1 MSDSISQFTQSSVTT
16 PHVPRLSRLRDL
28 LRFMLRRLRE
38 EQVPQVAGS
47 LTFTTV
53 LAVVPVM
60 TIAFAIFTTFPLF
73 NTFRDSLEA
82 YFVQSL
88 MPRGVTNTI
97 LDNLSLFA
105 AKANRL
111 SAVGAVT
118 LVLTAI
124 MMFVIVDRSLNR
136 IWRVKAPRS
145 FTQSLIVY
153 WAIMTLGPL
162 LIGASL
168 SFTTLVSPVAST
180 LAQQLPWLGTISSM
194 FISLMLMTMFFG
206 LLYLIVPNR
215 LVDWRDALI
224 GGLIAAIA
232 FEMTN
237 RGFAYSITKFPS
249 YRVIYGALAAV
260 PIFLVWVYLFW
271 LITLL
276 GAVLAAALP
285 VVKHERWW
293 HKPVP
298 GGEFIDA
305 MSVLQV
311 LIRAHQHQGATN
323 LLYIRSQTRLGF
335 DEAEYLLHRML
346 EAGWVG
352 RVEAERRHAAS
363 WLQFARGEH
372 DRWTLLMNPQ
382 KLFVSDVYRLFAFSD
397 ATHTLGKEIS
407 NMFDHGLRI
416 SLADYFN
423 APEAKLKSMSS
434 T

>member
-1 MSDSISQFTQSSVTT
+1 MNQFNQSSLTNADA
-16 PHVPRLSRLRDL
+16 PRLSRLRDL
-28 LRFMLRRLRE
+28 WRFMQRRLSE

-73 NTFRDSLEA
+73 NTFRDALEA

-124 MMFVIVDRSLNR
+124 MMFAIVDRSLNR
-136 IWRVKAPRS
+136 IWRVKTPRS

-168 SFTTLVSPVAST
+168 SLTTIVSPVAST
-180 LAQQLPWLGTISSM
+180 LAQQLPWMGTVAAISV
-194 FISLMLMTMFFG
+194 SLMLMTMFFG

-224 GGLIAAIA
+224 GGLVAAIA

-237 RGFAYSITKFPS
+237 RGFAFFITKFPS

-276 GAVLAAALP
+276 GAVLAVALP

-311 LIRAHQHQGATN
+311 LVHAHQHQGVIS
-323 LLYIRSQTRLGF
+323 LLSIRSKTRLGF
-335 DEAEYLLHRML
+335 DEAESLLQRLL

-352 RVEAERRHAAS
+352 RVEVVKNKAS
-363 WLQFARGEH
+363 RWLQLARGEH
-372 DRWTLLMNPQ
+372 DHWTLLINPN
-382 KLFVSDVYRLFAFSD
+382 KLAVADVMKLFAFSESSH
-397 ATHTLGKEIS
+397 ALGREI
-407 NMFDHGLRI
+407 NQLLDRGLSL
-416 SLADYFN
+416 SLADFFN
-423 APEAKLKSMSS
+423 TPDAKLNSASR

>member
-1 MSDSISQFTQSSVTT
+1 MSQFNQSSLTSADA
-16 PHVPRLSRLRDL
+16 PRLSRLRDL
-28 LRFMLRRLRE
+28 WRFMQRRLSE

-73 NTFRDSLEA
+73 NTFRDALEA

-124 MMFVIVDRSLNR
+124 MMFAIVDRSLNR
-136 IWRVKAPRS
+136 IWRVKTPRS

-180 LAQQLPWLGTISSM
+180 LAQQLPWLGTVAAI
-194 FISLMLMTMFFG
+194 FISLLLMTMFFG

-224 GGLIAAIA
+224 GGLVAAIA

-237 RGFAYSITKFPS
+237 RGFAFFITKFPS

-276 GAVLAAALP
+276 GAVLAVALP

-305 MSVLQV
+305 ISVLQV
-311 LIRAHQHQGATN
+311 LVHAHQHQGVIS
-323 LLYIRSQTRLGF
+323 LLSIRSKTRLGF
-335 DEAEYLLHRML
+335 DEAESLLQRLL

-352 RVEAERRHAAS
+352 RVEVVKNKAS
-363 WLQFARGEH
+363 RWLQFARGEH
-372 DRWTLLMNPQ
+372 DHWSLLINPNKLAVADVM
-382 KLFVSDVYRLFAFSD
+382 KLFTFSESSH
-397 ATHTLGKEIS
+397 ALGREI
-407 NMFDHGLRI
+407 NQLLDRGLSL

-423 APEAKLKSMSS
+423 TSEAKLNSASR

>member
-1 MSDSISQFTQSSVTT
+1 MNQFNQSSLTSADA
-16 PHVPRLSRLRDL
+16 PRLSRLRDL
-28 LRFMLRRLRE
+28 WRFMQRRLSE

-73 NTFRDSLEA
+73 NTFRDALEA

-124 MMFVIVDRSLNR
+124 MMFAIVDRSLNR
-136 IWRVKAPRS
+136 IWRVKTPRS

-168 SFTTLVSPVAST
+168 SLTTIVSPVAST
-180 LAQQLPWLGTISSM
+180 LAQQLPWMGTVAAISV
-194 FISLMLMTMFFG
+194 SLMLMTMFFG

-224 GGLIAAIA
+224 GGLVAAIA

-237 RGFAYSITKFPS
+237 RGFAFFITKFPS

-276 GAVLAAALP
+276 GAVLAVALP

-311 LIRAHQHQGATN
+311 LVHAHQHQGVIS
-323 LLYIRSQTRLGF
+323 LLSIRSKTRLGF
-335 DEAEYLLHRML
+335 DEAESLLQRLL

-352 RVEAERRHAAS
+352 RVEVVKNKAS
-363 WLQFARGEH
+363 RWLQLARGEH
-372 DRWTLLMNPQ
+372 DHWTLLINPN
-382 KLFVSDVYRLFAFSD
+382 KLAVADVMKLFAFSESSH
-397 ATHTLGKEIS
+397 ALGREI
-407 NMFDHGLRI
+407 NQLLDRGLSL

-423 APEAKLKSMSS
+423 TPNAKLNSESR

>member
-1 MSDSISQFTQSSVTT
+1 MSQFNQSSLTSADA
-16 PHVPRLSRLRDL
+16 PRLSRLRDL
-28 LRFMLRRLRE
+28 WRFMQRRLSE

-73 NTFRDSLEA
+73 NTFRDALEA

-124 MMFVIVDRSLNR
+124 MMFAIVDRSLNR
-136 IWRVKAPRS
+136 IWRVKTPRS

-168 SFTTLVSPVAST
+168 SLTTLVSPVAST
-180 LAQQLPWLGTISSM
+180 LAQQLPWMGAVAAISV
-194 FISLMLMTMFFG
+194 SLMLMTMFFG

-224 GGLIAAIA
+224 GGLVAAIA

-237 RGFAYSITKFPS
+237 RGFAFFITKFPS

-276 GAVLAAALP
+276 GAVLAVALP

-311 LIRAHQHQGATN
+311 LVHAHQHQGVIS
-323 LLYIRSQTRLGF
+323 LLSIRSKTRLGF
-335 DEAEYLLHRML
+335 DEAESLLQRLL

-352 RVEAERRHAAS
+352 RVEVVKNKAS
-363 WLQFARGEH
+363 RWLQLARGEH
-372 DRWTLLMNPQ
+372 DHWTLLINPN
-382 KLFVSDVYRLFAFSD
+382 KLAVADVMKLFAFSESSH
-397 ATHTLGKEIS
+397 ALGREI
-407 NMFDHGLRI
+407 NQLLDRGLSL

-423 APEAKLKSMSS
+423 TPDAKLNSESR

>member
-1 MSDSISQFTQSSVTT
+1 MSQFNQSSLTSADA
-16 PHVPRLSRLRDL
+16 PRLSRLRDL
-28 LRFMLRRLRE
+28 WRFMQRRLSE

-73 NTFRDSLEA
+73 NTFRDALEA

-124 MMFVIVDRSLNR
+124 MMFAIVDRSLNR
-136 IWRVKAPRS
+136 IWRVKTPRS

-180 LAQQLPWLGTISSM
+180 LAQQLPWMGTVAAISV
-194 FISLMLMTMFFG
+194 SLLLMTMFFG

-224 GGLIAAIA
+224 GGLVAAIA

-237 RGFAYSITKFPS
+237 RGFAFFITKFPS

-276 GAVLAAALP
+276 GAVLAVALP

-311 LIRAHQHQGATN
+311 LVHAHQHQGVIS
-323 LLYIRSQTRLGF
+323 LLSIRSKTRLGF
-335 DEAEYLLHRML
+335 DEAESLLQRLL
-346 EAGWVG
+346 EVGWVG
-352 RVEAERRHAAS
+352 RVEVVKNKAS
-363 WLQFARGEH
+363 RWLQLARGEH
-372 DRWTLLMNPQ
+372 DHWTLLINPN
-382 KLFVSDVYRLFAFSD
+382 KLVVADVMKLFAFSESSH
-397 ATHTLGKEIS
+397 ALGREI
-407 NMFDHGLRI
+407 NQLLDRGLSL

-423 APEAKLKSMSS
+423 TPDAKLNSESR

>member
-1 MSDSISQFTQSSVTT
+1 MSQFNQSSLTSADA
-16 PHVPRLSRLRDL
+16 PRLSRLRDL
-28 LRFMLRRLRE
+28 WRFMQRRLSE

-73 NTFRDSLEA
+73 NTFRDALEA
-82 YFVQSL
+82 YFIQSL

-124 MMFVIVDRSLNR
+124 MMFAIVDRSLNR
-136 IWRVKAPRS
+136 IWRVKTPRS

-168 SFTTLVSPVAST
+168 SLTTLVSPVAST
-180 LAQQLPWLGTISSM
+180 LAQQLPWMGTVAAISV
-194 FISLMLMTMFFG
+194 SLLLMTMFFG

-224 GGLIAAIA
+224 GGLVAAIA

-237 RGFAYSITKFPS
+237 RGFAFFITKFPS

-276 GAVLAAALP
+276 GAVLAVALP

-311 LIRAHQHQGATN
+311 LVHAHQHQGVIS
-323 LLYIRSQTRLGF
+323 LLSIRSKTRLGF
-335 DEAEYLLHRML
+335 DEAESLLQRLL

-352 RVEAERRHAAS
+352 RVEVVKNKAS
-363 WLQFARGEH
+363 RWLQLARGEH
-372 DRWTLLMNPQ
+372 DHWTLLINPN
-382 KLFVSDVYRLFAFSD
+382 KLAVADVMKLFAFSESSH
-397 ATHTLGKEIS
+397 ALGREI
-407 NMFDHGLRI
+407 NQLLDRGLSL
-416 SLADYFN
+416 SLADFFN
-423 APEAKLKSMSS
+423 TPDAKLNSESR

>member
-1 MSDSISQFTQSSVTT
+1 MNQFNQSSLTSADA
-16 PHVPRLSRLRDL
+16 PRLSRLRDL
-28 LRFMLRRLRE
+28 WRFMQRRLSE

-73 NTFRDSLEA
+73 NTFRDALEA

-124 MMFVIVDRSLNR
+124 MMFAIVDRSLNR
-136 IWRVKAPRS
+136 IWRVKTPRS

-168 SFTTLVSPVAST
+168 SLTTLVSPVASI
-180 LAQQLPWLGTISSM
+180 LAQQLPWMGTVAAISV
-194 FISLMLMTMFFG
+194 SLMLMTMFFS

-224 GGLIAAIA
+224 GGLVAAIA

-237 RGFAYSITKFPS
+237 RGFAFFITKFPS

-276 GAVLAAALP
+276 GAVLAVALP

-311 LIRAHQHQGATN
+311 LVHAHQHQGVIS
-323 LLYIRSQTRLGF
+323 LLSIRSKTRLGF
-335 DEAEYLLHRML
+335 DEAESLLQRLL

-352 RVEAERRHAAS
+352 RVEVVKNKAS
-363 WLQFARGEH
+363 RWLQLARGEH
-372 DRWTLLMNPQ
+372 DHWTLLINPN
-382 KLFVSDVYRLFAFSD
+382 KLAVADVMKLFAFSESSH
-397 ATHTLGKEIS
+397 ALGREI
-407 NMFDHGLRI
+407 NQLLDRGLSL

-423 APEAKLKSMSS
+423 TPNAKLNSESR

>member
-1 MSDSISQFTQSSVTT
+1 MSQFNQSSLTSADA
-16 PHVPRLSRLRDL
+16 PRLSRLRDL
-28 LRFMLRRLRE
+28 WRFMQRRLSE

-73 NTFRDSLEA
+73 NTFRDALEA

-124 MMFVIVDRSLNR
+124 MMFAIVDRSLNR
-136 IWRVKAPRS
+136 IWRVKTPRS

-168 SFTTLVSPVAST
+168 SLTTLVSPVAST
-180 LAQQLPWLGTISSM
+180 LAQQLPWMGTVAAISV
-194 FISLMLMTMFFG
+194 SLMLMTMFFG

-224 GGLIAAIA
+224 GGLVAAIA

-237 RGFAYSITKFPS
+237 RGFAFFITKFPS

-276 GAVLAAALP
+276 GAVLAVALP

-311 LIRAHQHQGATN
+311 LVHAHQHQGVIS
-323 LLYIRSQTRLGF
+323 LLSIRSKTRLGF
-335 DEAEYLLHRML
+335 DEAESLLQRLL

-352 RVEAERRHAAS
+352 RVEVVKNKAS
-363 WLQFARGEH
+363 RWLQLARGEH
-372 DRWTLLMNPQ
+372 DHWTLLINPN
-382 KLFVSDVYRLFAFSD
+382 KLAVADVMKLFAFSESSH
-397 ATHTLGKEIS
+397 ALGREI
-407 NMFDHGLRI
+407 NQLLDRGLSL

-423 APEAKLKSMSS
+423 TPDAKLNSESR

>member
-1 MSDSISQFTQSSVTT
+1 MNQFNQSSLTSADA
-16 PHVPRLSRLRDL
+16 PRLSRLRDL
-28 LRFMLRRLRE
+28 WRFMQRRLSE

-73 NTFRDSLEA
+73 NTFRDALEA

-124 MMFVIVDRSLNR
+124 MMFAIVDRSLNR
-136 IWRVKAPRS
+136 IWRVKTPRS

-168 SFTTLVSPVAST
+168 SLTTLVSPVAST
-180 LAQQLPWLGTISSM
+180 LAQQLPWMGTVAAISV
-194 FISLMLMTMFFG
+194 SLMLMTMFFG

-224 GGLIAAIA
+224 GGLVAAIA

-237 RGFAYSITKFPS
+237 RGFAFFITKFPS

-276 GAVLAAALP
+276 GAVLAVALP

-311 LIRAHQHQGATN
+311 LVHAHQHQGVIS
-323 LLYIRSQTRLGF
+323 LLSIRSKTRLGF
-335 DEAEYLLHRML
+335 DEAESLLQRLL

-352 RVEAERRHAAS
+352 RVEVVKNKAS
-363 WLQFARGEH
+363 RWLQLARGEH
-372 DRWTLLMNPQ
+372 DHWTLLINPN
-382 KLFVSDVYRLFAFSD
+382 KLAVADVMKLFAFSESSH
-397 ATHTLGKEIS
+397 ALGREI
-407 NMFDHGLRI
+407 NQLLDRGLSL

-423 APEAKLKSMSS
+423 TPDAKLNSESR

>member
-1 MSDSISQFTQSSVTT
+1 MNQFNQSSPTSADA
-16 PHVPRLSRLRDL
+16 PRLSRLRDL
-28 LRFMLRRLRE
+28 WRFMQRRLSE

-73 NTFRDSLEA
+73 NTFRDALEA

-124 MMFVIVDRSLNR
+124 MMFAIVDRSLNR
-136 IWRVKAPRS
+136 IWRVKTPRS

-180 LAQQLPWLGTISSM
+180 LAQQLPWMGTVAAISV
-194 FISLMLMTMFFG
+194 SLMLMTMFFG

-224 GGLIAAIA
+224 GGLVAAIA

-237 RGFAYSITKFPS
+237 RGFAFFITKFPS

-276 GAVLAAALP
+276 GAVLAVALP

-311 LIRAHQHQGATN
+311 LVHAHQHQGVIS
-323 LLYIRSQTRLGF
+323 LLSIRSKTRLGF
-335 DEAEYLLHRML
+335 DEAESLLQRLL

-352 RVEAERRHAAS
+352 RVEVVKNKAS
-363 WLQFARGEH
+363 RWLQFARGEH
-372 DRWTLLMNPQ
+372 DHWTLLINPN
-382 KLFVSDVYRLFAFSD
+382 KLAVADVMKLFAFSESSH
-397 ATHTLGKEIS
+397 ALGREI
-407 NMFDHGLRI
+407 NQLLDRGLSL

-423 APEAKLKSMSS
+423 TPDAKLNSESR

>member
-1 MSDSISQFTQSSVTT
+1 MSGSMNQFNQSSLTSADA
-16 PHVPRLSRLRDL
+16 PRVSQLRDL
-28 LRFMLRRLRE
+28 WRFMQRRLSE

-73 NTFRDSLEA
+73 NTFRDALEA
-82 YFVQSL
+82 YFEQSL

-124 MMFVIVDRSLNR
+124 MMFAIVDRSLNR
-136 IWRVKAPRS
+136 IWRVKTPRS

-180 LAQQLPWLGTISSM
+180 LAQQLPWMGTVAAISV
-194 FISLMLMTMFFG
+194 SLMLMTMFFG

-224 GGLIAAIA
+224 GGLVAAIA

-237 RGFAYSITKFPS
+237 RGFAFFIIKFPS

-276 GAVLAAALP
+276 GAVLAVALP

-311 LIRAHQHQGATN
+311 LVHAHQHQGVIS
-323 LLYIRSQTRLGF
+323 LLSIRSKTRLGF
-335 DEAEYLLHRML
+335 DEAESLLQRLL

-352 RVEAERRHAAS
+352 RVEVVKNKAS
-363 WLQFARGEH
+363 RWLQFARGEH
-372 DRWTLLMNPQ
+372 DHWTLLINPN
-382 KLFVSDVYRLFAFSD
+382 KLAVADVMKLFAFSESSH
-397 ATHTLGKEIS
+397 ALGREI
-407 NMFDHGLRI
+407 NQLLDRGLSL

-423 APEAKLKSMSS
+423 TPDAKLNSASR

>member
-1 MSDSISQFTQSSVTT
+1 MNHFNQSSLTSADA
-16 PHVPRLSRLRDL
+16 PRLSRLRDL
-28 LRFMLRRLRE
+28 WRFMQRRLSE

-73 NTFRDSLEA
+73 NTFRDALEA

-124 MMFVIVDRSLNR
+124 MMFAIVDRSLNR
-136 IWRVKAPRS
+136 IWRVKTPRS

-180 LAQQLPWLGTISSM
+180 LAQQLPWLGTVAAIS
-194 FISLMLMTMFFG
+194 ISLLLMTMFFG

-224 GGLIAAIA
+224 GGLVAAIA

-237 RGFAYSITKFPS
+237 RGFAFFITKFPS

-276 GAVLAAALP
+276 GAVLAVALP

-311 LIRAHQHQGATN
+311 LVHAHQHQGVIS
-323 LLYIRSQTRLGF
+323 LLSIRSKTRLGF
-335 DEAEYLLHRML
+335 DEAESLLQRLL

-352 RVEAERRHAAS
+352 RVEVVKNKAS
-363 WLQFARGEH
+363 RWLQFARGEH
-372 DRWTLLMNPQ
+372 DHWSLLINPNKLTVADVM
-382 KLFVSDVYRLFAFSD
+382 KLFTFSESSH
-397 ATHTLGKEIS
+397 ALGREI
-407 NMFDHGLRI
+407 NQLLDRGLSL

-423 APEAKLKSMSS
+423 TSEAKLNSESR

>member
-1 MSDSISQFTQSSVTT
+1 MLGSMNQFNQSSLTSADA
-16 PHVPRLSRLRDL
+16 PRLSRLRDL
-28 LRFMLRRLRE
+28 WRFMQRRLSE

-73 NTFRDSLEA
+73 NTFRDALEA

-124 MMFVIVDRSLNR
+124 MMFAIVDRSLNR
-136 IWRVKAPRS
+136 IWRVKTPRS

-180 LAQQLPWLGTISSM
+180 LAQQLPWLGTVAALS
-194 FISLMLMTMFFG
+194 ISLLLMTMFFG

-224 GGLIAAIA
+224 GGLVAAIA

-237 RGFAYSITKFPS
+237 RGFAFFITKFPS

-276 GAVLAAALP
+276 GAVLAVALP

-311 LIRAHQHQGATN
+311 LVHAHQYQGVIS
-323 LLYIRSQTRLGF
+323 LLSIRSKTRLGF
-335 DEAEYLLHRML
+335 DEAESLLQRLL

-352 RVEAERRHAAS
+352 RVEVVKNKAS
-363 WLQFARGEH
+363 RWLQFARGEH
-372 DRWTLLMNPQ
+372 DHWSLLINPNKLAVADVM
-382 KLFVSDVYRLFAFSD
+382 KLFTFSESSH
-397 ATHTLGKEIS
+397 ALGREI
-407 NMFDHGLRI
+407 NQLLDRGLSL

-423 APEAKLKSMSS
+423 TSEAKLNSESR

>member
-1 MSDSISQFTQSSVTT
+1 MNHFNQSSLTSADA
-16 PHVPRLSRLRDL
+16 PRLSRLRDL
-28 LRFMLRRLRE
+28 WRFMQRRLSE

-73 NTFRDSLEA
+73 NTFRDALEA

-124 MMFVIVDRSLNR
+124 MMFAIVDRSLNR
-136 IWRVKAPRS
+136 IWRVKTPRS

-180 LAQQLPWLGTISSM
+180 LAQQLPWLGTVAAIS
-194 FISLMLMTMFFG
+194 ISLLLMTMFFG

-224 GGLIAAIA
+224 GGLVAAIA

-237 RGFAYSITKFPS
+237 RGFAFFITKFPS

-276 GAVLAAALP
+276 GAVLAVALP

-311 LIRAHQHQGATN
+311 LVHAHQHQGVIS
-323 LLYIRSQTRLGF
+323 LLSIRSKTRLGF
-335 DEAEYLLHRML
+335 DEAESLLQRLL

-352 RVEAERRHAAS
+352 RVEVVKNKAS
-363 WLQFARGEH
+363 RWLQFARGEH
-372 DRWTLLMNPQ
+372 DHWSLLINPNKLAVADVM
-382 KLFVSDVYRLFAFSD
+382 KLFTFSESSH
-397 ATHTLGKEIS
+397 ALGREI
-407 NMFDHGLRI
+407 NQLLDRGLSL

-423 APEAKLKSMSS
+423 TSEAKLNSASR

>member
-1 MSDSISQFTQSSVTT
+1 MNQFNQSSLTSADA
-16 PHVPRLSRLRDL
+16 PRLSRLRDL
-28 LRFMLRRLRE
+28 WRFMQRRLSE

-73 NTFRDSLEA
+73 NTFRDALEA

-124 MMFVIVDRSLNR
+124 MMFAIVDRSLNR
-136 IWRVKAPRS
+136 IWRVKTPRS

-180 LAQQLPWLGTISSM
+180 LAQQLPWLGTVAAIS
-194 FISLMLMTMFFG
+194 ISLLLMTMFFG

-224 GGLIAAIA
+224 GGLVAAIA

-237 RGFAYSITKFPS
+237 RGFAFFITKFPS

-276 GAVLAAALP
+276 GAVLAVALP

-311 LIRAHQHQGATN
+311 LVHAHQHQGVIS
-323 LLYIRSQTRLGF
+323 LLSIRSKTRLGF
-335 DEAEYLLHRML
+335 DEAESLLQRLL

-352 RVEAERRHAAS
+352 RVEVVKNKAS
-363 WLQFARGEH
+363 RWLQFARGEH
-372 DRWTLLMNPQ
+372 DHWSLLINPNKLAVADVM
-382 KLFVSDVYRLFAFSD
+382 KLFTFSESSH
-397 ATHTLGKEIS
+397 ALGREI
-407 NMFDHGLRI
+407 NQLLDRGLSL

-423 APEAKLKSMSS
+423 TSEVKLNSASR

>member
-1 MSDSISQFTQSSVTT
+1 MLGSMNQFNQSSLTSADA
-16 PHVPRLSRLRDL
+16 PRLSRLRDL
-28 LRFMLRRLRE
+28 WRFMQRRLSE

-73 NTFRDSLEA
+73 NTFRDALEA

-124 MMFVIVDRSLNR
+124 MMFAIVDRSLNR
-136 IWRVKAPRS
+136 IWRVKTPRS

-180 LAQQLPWLGTISSM
+180 LAQQLPWLGTVAAI
-194 FISLMLMTMFFG
+194 FISLLLMTMFFG

-224 GGLIAAIA
+224 GGLVAAIA

-237 RGFAYSITKFPS
+237 RGFAFFITKFPS

-276 GAVLAAALP
+276 GAVLAVALP

-311 LIRAHQHQGATN
+311 LVHAHQHQGVIS
-323 LLYIRSQTRLGF
+323 LLSIRSKTRLGF
-335 DEAEYLLHRML
+335 DEAESLLQRLL

-352 RVEAERRHAAS
+352 RVEVVKNKAS
-363 WLQFARGEH
+363 RWLQFARGEH
-372 DRWTLLMNPQ
+372 DHWSLLINPNKLTVADVM
-382 KLFVSDVYRLFAFSD
+382 KLFTFSESSH
-397 ATHTLGKEIS
+397 ALGREI
-407 NMFDHGLRI
+407 NQLLDRGLSL

-423 APEAKLKSMSS
+423 TSEAKLNSASR

>member
-1 MSDSISQFTQSSVTT
+1 MSQFNQSSITSADT
-16 PHVPRLSRLRDL
+16 PRLSRLRDL
-28 LRFMLRRLRE
+28 LRFMQRRLSE

-73 NTFRDSLEA
+73 NTFRDALEA

-124 MMFVIVDRSLNR
+124 MMFAIVDRSLNR
-136 IWRVKAPRS
+136 IWRVKTPRS

-180 LAQQLPWLGTISSM
+180 LAQQLPWMGSIVTIS
-194 FISLMLMTMFFG
+194 ISLLLMTMFFG

-215 LVDWRDALI
+215 IVDWRDALI
-224 GGLIAAIA
+224 GGLVAAIA

-237 RGFAYSITKFPS
+237 RGFAFFITKFPS

-276 GAVLAAALP
+276 GAVLAVALP

-293 HKPVP
+293 HKPAP

-311 LIRAHQHQGATN
+311 LVHAHQHQGVIS
-323 LLYIRSQTRLGF
+323 LLSIRSKTRLGF
-335 DEAEYLLHRML
+335 DEAESLLQRLL

-352 RVEAERRHAAS
+352 RVEVVKNKAS
-363 WLQFARGEH
+363 RWLQFARGEH
-372 DRWTLLMNPQ
+372 DHWTLLINPNKLAVADVI
-382 KLFVSDVYRLFAFSD
+382 KLFTFSESSH
-397 ATHTLGKEIS
+397 ALGREI
-407 NMFDHGLRI
+407 NQLLDRGLSL

-423 APEAKLKSMSS
+423 TPEAKLNSASR

>member
-1 MSDSISQFTQSSVTT
+1 
-16 PHVPRLSRLRDL
+16 
-28 LRFMLRRLRE
+28 
-38 EQVPQVAGS
+38 
-47 LTFTTV
+47 
-53 LAVVPVM
+53 M

-73 NTFRDSLEA
+73 NTFRDALEA

-124 MMFVIVDRSLNR
+124 MMFAIVDRSLNR
-136 IWRVKAPRS
+136 IWRVKTPRS

-180 LAQQLPWLGTISSM
+180 LAQQLPWLGTVAAIS
-194 FISLMLMTMFFG
+194 ISLLLMTMFFG

-224 GGLIAAIA
+224 GGLVAAIA

-237 RGFAYSITKFPS
+237 RGFAFFITKFPS

-276 GAVLAAALP
+276 GAVLAVALP

-311 LIRAHQHQGATN
+311 LVYAHQHQGVIS
-323 LLYIRSQTRLGF
+323 LLSIRSKTRLGF
-335 DEAEYLLHRML
+335 DEAESLLQRLL

-352 RVEAERRHAAS
+352 RVEVVKNKAS
-363 WLQFARGEH
+363 RWLQFARGEH
-372 DRWTLLMNPQ
+372 DHWSLLINPNKLAVADVM
-382 KLFVSDVYRLFAFSD
+382 KLFTFSESSH
-397 ATHTLGKEIS
+397 ALGREI
-407 NMFDHGLRI
+407 NQLLDRGLSL

-423 APEAKLKSMSS
+423 TSEAKLNSASR

>member
-1 MSDSISQFTQSSVTT
+1 MNQFNQSSLTSADA
-16 PHVPRLSRLRDL
+16 PRLSRLRDL
-28 LRFMLRRLRE
+28 WRFMQRRLSE

-73 NTFRDSLEA
+73 NTFRDALEA

-124 MMFVIVDRSLNR
+124 MMFAIVDRSLNR
-136 IWRVKAPRS
+136 IWRVKTPRS

-168 SFTTLVSPVAST
+168 SLTTIVSPVAST
-180 LAQQLPWLGTISSM
+180 LAQQLPWMGTVAAISV
-194 FISLMLMTMFFG
+194 SLMLMTMFFG

-224 GGLIAAIA
+224 GGLVAAIA

-237 RGFAYSITKFPS
+237 RGFAFFITKFPS

-276 GAVLAAALP
+276 GAVLAVALP

-311 LIRAHQHQGATN
+311 LVHAHQHQGVIS
-323 LLYIRSQTRLGF
+323 LLSIRSKTRLGF
-335 DEAEYLLHRML
+335 DEAESLLQRLL

-352 RVEAERRHAAS
+352 RVEVVKNKAS
-363 WLQFARGEH
+363 RWLQLARGEH
-372 DRWTLLMNPQ
+372 DHWTLLINPN
-382 KLFVSDVYRLFAFSD
+382 KLAVADVMKLFAFSESSH
-397 ATHTLGKEIS
+397 ALGREI
-407 NMFDHGLRI
+407 NQLLDRGLSL
-416 SLADYFN
+416 SLADFFN
-423 APEAKLKSMSS
+423 TPDAKLNSESR

>member
-1 MSDSISQFTQSSVTT
+1 MNQFNQSSLTSADA
-16 PHVPRLSRLRDL
+16 PRLSRLRDL
-28 LRFMLRRLRE
+28 WRFMQRRLSE

-73 NTFRDSLEA
+73 NTFRDALEA

-124 MMFVIVDRSLNR
+124 MMFAIVDRSLNR
-136 IWRVKAPRS
+136 IWRVKTPRS

-180 LAQQLPWLGTISSM
+180 LAQQLPWLGTVAAI
-194 FISLMLMTMFFG
+194 FISLLLMTMFFG

-224 GGLIAAIA
+224 GGLVAAIA

-237 RGFAYSITKFPS
+237 RGFAFFITKFPS

-276 GAVLAAALP
+276 GAVLAVALP

-311 LIRAHQHQGATN
+311 LVHAHQHQGVIS
-323 LLYIRSQTRLGF
+323 LLSIRSKTRLGF
-335 DEAEYLLHRML
+335 DEAESLLQRLL

-352 RVEAERRHAAS
+352 RVEVVKNKAS
-363 WLQFARGEH
+363 RWLQFARGEH
-372 DRWTLLMNPQ
+372 DHWSLLITPNKLAVADVM
-382 KLFVSDVYRLFAFSD
+382 KLFTFSESSH
-397 ATHTLGKEIS
+397 ALGREI
-407 NMFDHGLRI
+407 NQLLDRGLSL

-423 APEAKLKSMSS
+423 TSEAKLNSASR

>member
-1 MSDSISQFTQSSVTT
+1 MSQFNQSSLTSADA
-16 PHVPRLSRLRDL
+16 PRLSRLRDL
-28 LRFMLRRLRE
+28 WRFMQRRLSE

-73 NTFRDSLEA
+73 NTFRDALEA

-124 MMFVIVDRSLNR
+124 MMFAIVDRSLNR
-136 IWRVKAPRS
+136 IWRVKTPRS

-168 SFTTLVSPVAST
+168 SLTTLVSPVASS
-180 LAQQLPWLGTISSM
+180 LAQQLPWMGTVAAISV
-194 FISLMLMTMFFG
+194 SLLLMTMFFG

-224 GGLIAAIA
+224 GGLVAAIA

-237 RGFAYSITKFPS
+237 RGFAFFITKFPS

-276 GAVLAAALP
+276 GAVLAVALP

-311 LIRAHQHQGATN
+311 LVHSHQHQGVIS
-323 LLYIRSQTRLGF
+323 LLSIRSKTRLGF
-335 DEAEYLLHRML
+335 DEAESLLQRLL

-352 RVEAERRHAAS
+352 RVEVVKNKAS
-363 WLQFARGEH
+363 RWLQLARGEH
-372 DRWTLLMNPQ
+372 DHWTLLINPN
-382 KLFVSDVYRLFAFSD
+382 KLVVADVMKLFAFSESSH
-397 ATHTLGKEIS
+397 ALGREI
-407 NMFDHGLRI
+407 NQLLDRGLSL

-423 APEAKLKSMSS
+423 TPDAKLNSESR

>member
-1 MSDSISQFTQSSVTT
+1 MNQFNQSSLTNADA
-16 PHVPRLSRLRDL
+16 PRLSRLRDL
-28 LRFMLRRLRE
+28 WRFMQRRLSE

-73 NTFRDSLEA
+73 NTFRDALEA

-124 MMFVIVDRSLNR
+124 MMFAIVDRSLNR
-136 IWRVKAPRS
+136 IWRVKTPRS

-168 SFTTLVSPVAST
+168 SLTTLVSPVAST
-180 LAQQLPWLGTISSM
+180 LAQQLPWMGTVAAISV
-194 FISLMLMTMFFG
+194 SLMLMTMFFG

-224 GGLIAAIA
+224 GGLVAAIA

-237 RGFAYSITKFPS
+237 RGFAFFITKFPS

-276 GAVLAAALP
+276 GAVLAVALP

-311 LIRAHQHQGATN
+311 LVHAHQHQGVIS
-323 LLYIRSQTRLGF
+323 LLSIRSKTRLGF
-335 DEAEYLLHRML
+335 DEAESLLQRLL

-352 RVEAERRHAAS
+352 RVEVVKNKAS
-363 WLQFARGEH
+363 RWLQLARGEH
-372 DRWTLLMNPQ
+372 DHWTLLINPN
-382 KLFVSDVYRLFAFSD
+382 KLAVADVMKLFAFSESSH
-397 ATHTLGKEIS
+397 ALGREI
-407 NMFDHGLRI
+407 NQLLDRGLSL
-416 SLADYFN
+416 SLADFFN
-423 APEAKLKSMSS
+423 TPDAKLNSASR

>member
-1 MSDSISQFTQSSVTT
+1 MNQFNQSSLTSADA
-16 PHVPRLSRLRDL
+16 PRLSRLRDL
-28 LRFMLRRLRE
+28 WRFMQRRLSE

-73 NTFRDSLEA
+73 NTFRDALEA

-124 MMFVIVDRSLNR
+124 MMFAIVDRSLNR
-136 IWRVKAPRS
+136 IWRVKTPRS

-168 SFTTLVSPVAST
+168 SLTTIVSPVAST
-180 LAQQLPWLGTISSM
+180 LAQQLPWMGTVAAISV
-194 FISLMLMTMFFG
+194 SLMLMTMFFG

-224 GGLIAAIA
+224 GGLVAAIA

-237 RGFAYSITKFPS
+237 RGFAFFITKFPS

-276 GAVLAAALP
+276 GAVLAVALP

-311 LIRAHQHQGATN
+311 LVHAHQHQGVIS
-323 LLYIRSQTRLGF
+323 LLSIRSKTRLGF
-335 DEAEYLLHRML
+335 DEAESLLQRLL

-352 RVEAERRHAAS
+352 RVEVVKNKAS
-363 WLQFARGEH
+363 RWLQLARGEH
-372 DRWTLLMNPQ
+372 DHWTLLINPN
-382 KLFVSDVYRLFAFSD
+382 KLAVADVMKLFAFSESSH
-397 ATHTLGKEIS
+397 ALGREI
-407 NMFDHGLRI
+407 NQLLDRGLSL
-416 SLADYFN
+416 SLADFFN
-423 APEAKLKSMSS
+423 TPDAKLNSASR

>member
-1 MSDSISQFTQSSVTT
+1 MNQFNQSSLTNADA
-16 PHVPRLSRLRDL
+16 PRLSRLRDL
-28 LRFMLRRLRE
+28 WRFMQRRLSE
-38 EQVPQVAGS
+38 EQVHQVAGS

-73 NTFRDSLEA
+73 NTFRDALEA

-124 MMFVIVDRSLNR
+124 MMFAIVDRSLNR
-136 IWRVKAPRS
+136 IWRVKTPRS

-168 SFTTLVSPVAST
+168 SLTTIVSPVAST
-180 LAQQLPWLGTISSM
+180 LAQQLPWMGTVAAISV
-194 FISLMLMTMFFG
+194 SLMLMTMFFG

-224 GGLIAAIA
+224 GGLVAAIA

-237 RGFAYSITKFPS
+237 RGFAFFITKFPS

-276 GAVLAAALP
+276 GAVLAVALP

-311 LIRAHQHQGATN
+311 LVHAHQHQGVIS
-323 LLYIRSQTRLGF
+323 LLSIRSKTRLGF
-335 DEAEYLLHRML
+335 DEAESLLQRLL

-352 RVEAERRHAAS
+352 RVEVVKNKAS
-363 WLQFARGEH
+363 RWLQLARGEH
-372 DRWTLLMNPQ
+372 DHWTLLINPN
-382 KLFVSDVYRLFAFSD
+382 KLAVADVMKLFAFSESSH
-397 ATHTLGKEIS
+397 ALGREI
-407 NMFDHGLRI
+407 NQLLDRGLSL

-423 APEAKLKSMSS
+423 TPNAKLNSESR

>member
-1 MSDSISQFTQSSVTT
+1 MNQFNQSSLTSADA
-16 PHVPRLSRLRDL
+16 PRVSRLRDL
-28 LRFMLRRLRE
+28 WRFMQRRLSE

-73 NTFRDSLEA
+73 NTFRDALEA

-124 MMFVIVDRSLNR
+124 MMFAIVDRSLNR
-136 IWRVKAPRS
+136 IWRVKTPRS

-168 SFTTLVSPVAST
+168 SLTTLVSPVAST
-180 LAQQLPWLGTISSM
+180 LAQQLPWMGTVAAISV
-194 FISLMLMTMFFG
+194 SLMLMTMFFG

-224 GGLIAAIA
+224 GGLVAAIA

-237 RGFAYSITKFPS
+237 RGFAFFITKFPS

-276 GAVLAAALP
+276 GAVLAVALP

-293 HKPVP
+293 HKPVA

-311 LIRAHQHQGATN
+311 LVHAHQHQGVIS
-323 LLYIRSQTRLGF
+323 LLSIRSKTRLGF
-335 DEAEYLLHRML
+335 DEAESLLQRLL

-352 RVEAERRHAAS
+352 RVEVVKNKAS
-363 WLQFARGEH
+363 RWLQLARGEH
-372 DRWTLLMNPQ
+372 DLWTLLINPN
-382 KLFVSDVYRLFAFSD
+382 KLAVADVMKLFAFSESSH
-397 ATHTLGKEIS
+397 ALGREI
-407 NMFDHGLRI
+407 NQLLDRGLSL

-423 APEAKLKSMSS
+423 TPNAKLNSESR

>member
-1 MSDSISQFTQSSVTT
+1 MSGSMNQFNQSSLTSADA
-16 PHVPRLSRLRDL
+16 PRLSRLRDL
-28 LRFMLRRLRE
+28 WRFMQRRLSE

-73 NTFRDSLEA
+73 NTFRDALEA

-124 MMFVIVDRSLNR
+124 MMFAIVDRSLNR
-136 IWRVKAPRS
+136 IWRVKTPRS

-168 SFTTLVSPVAST
+168 SLTTLVSPVAST
-180 LAQQLPWLGTISSM
+180 LAQQLPWLGTVAAIS
-194 FISLMLMTMFFG
+194 ISLLLMTMFFG

-224 GGLIAAIA
+224 GGLVAAIA

-237 RGFAYSITKFPS
+237 RGFAFFITKFPS

-276 GAVLAAALP
+276 GAVLVVALP
-285 VVKHERWW
+285 VVKH
-293 HKPVP
+293 
-298 GGEFIDA
+298 
-305 MSVLQV
+305 
-311 LIRAHQHQGATN
+311 
-323 LLYIRSQTRLGF
+323 
-335 DEAEYLLHRML
+335 
-346 EAGWVG
+346 
-352 RVEAERRHAAS
+352 
-363 WLQFARGEH
+363 
-372 DRWTLLMNPQ
+372 
-382 KLFVSDVYRLFAFSD
+382 
-397 ATHTLGKEIS
+397 
-407 NMFDHGLRI
+407 
-416 SLADYFN
+416 
-423 APEAKLKSMSS
+423 
-434 T
+434 

>member
-1 MSDSISQFTQSSVTT
+1 MSQFNQSSLTSADA
-16 PHVPRLSRLRDL
+16 PRLSRLRDL
-28 LRFMLRRLRE
+28 WRFMQRRLSE

-73 NTFRDSLEA
+73 NTFRDALEA

-124 MMFVIVDRSLNR
+124 MMFAIVDRSLNR
-136 IWRVKAPRS
+136 IWRVKTPRS

-168 SFTTLVSPVAST
+168 SLTTLVSPVAST
-180 LAQQLPWLGTISSM
+180 LAQQLPWMGTVAAISV
-194 FISLMLMTMFFG
+194 SLMLMTMFFG

-224 GGLIAAIA
+224 GGLVAAIA

-237 RGFAYSITKFPS
+237 RGFAFFITKFPS

-276 GAVLAAALP
+276 GAVLAVALP

-311 LIRAHQHQGATN
+311 LVHAHQHQGVIS
-323 LLYIRSQTRLGF
+323 LLSIRSKTRLGF
-335 DEAEYLLHRML
+335 DEAESLLQRLL
-346 EAGWVG
+346 EVGWVG
-352 RVEAERRHAAS
+352 RVEVVKNKAS
-363 WLQFARGEH
+363 RWLQLARGEH
-372 DRWTLLMNPQ
+372 DHWTLLINPN
-382 KLFVSDVYRLFAFSD
+382 KLAVADVMKLFAFSESSH
-397 ATHTLGKEIS
+397 ALGREI
-407 NMFDHGLRI
+407 NQLLDRGLSL

-423 APEAKLKSMSS
+423 TPDVKLNSESR

>member
-1 MSDSISQFTQSSVTT
+1 MNQFNQSSLTSADA
-16 PHVPRLSRLRDL
+16 PRLSRLRDL
-28 LRFMLRRLRE
+28 WRFMQRRLSE

-73 NTFRDSLEA
+73 NTFRDALEA

-124 MMFVIVDRSLNR
+124 MMFAIVDRSLNR
-136 IWRVKAPRS
+136 IWRVKTPRS

-168 SFTTLVSPVAST
+168 SLTTLVSPVAST
-180 LAQQLPWLGTISSM
+180 LAQQLPWMGTVAAISV
-194 FISLMLMTMFFG
+194 SLMLMTMFFG

-224 GGLIAAIA
+224 GGLVAAIA

-237 RGFAYSITKFPS
+237 RGFAFFITKFPS

-276 GAVLAAALP
+276 GAVLAVALP

-311 LIRAHQHQGATN
+311 LVHAHQHQGVIS
-323 LLYIRSQTRLGF
+323 LLSIRSKTRLGF
-335 DEAEYLLHRML
+335 DEAESLLQRLL

-352 RVEAERRHAAS
+352 RVEVVKNKAS
-363 WLQFARGEH
+363 RWLQLARGEH
-372 DRWTLLMNPQ
+372 DHWTLLINPN
-382 KLFVSDVYRLFAFSD
+382 KLAVADVMKLFAFSESSH
-397 ATHTLGKEIS
+397 ALGREI
-407 NMFDHGLRI
+407 NQLLDRGLSL
-416 SLADYFN
+416 SLADFFN
-423 APEAKLKSMSS
+423 TPDTKLNSESR

>member
-1 MSDSISQFTQSSVTT
+1 MNQFNQSSLTSADA
-16 PHVPRLSRLRDL
+16 PRLSRLRDL
-28 LRFMLRRLRE
+28 WRFMQRRLSE

-73 NTFRDSLEA
+73 NTFRDALEA

-124 MMFVIVDRSLNR
+124 MMFAIVDRSLNR
-136 IWRVKAPRS
+136 IWRVKTPRS

-168 SFTTLVSPVAST
+168 SLTTLVSPVAST
-180 LAQQLPWLGTISSM
+180 LAQQLPWMGTVAAISV
-194 FISLMLMTMFFG
+194 SLMLMTMFFG

-224 GGLIAAIA
+224 GGLVAAIA

-237 RGFAYSITKFPS
+237 RGFAFFITKFPS

-276 GAVLAAALP
+276 GAVLAVALP

-311 LIRAHQHQGATN
+311 LVHAHQHQGVIS
-323 LLYIRSQTRLGF
+323 LLSIRSKTRLGF
-335 DEAEYLLHRML
+335 DEAESLLQRLL

-352 RVEAERRHAAS
+352 RVEVVKNKAS
-363 WLQFARGEH
+363 RWLQLARGEH
-372 DRWTLLMNPQ
+372 DHWTLLINPN
-382 KLFVSDVYRLFAFSD
+382 KLAVADVMKLFAFSESSH
-397 ATHTLGKEIS
+397 ALGREI
-407 NMFDHGLRI
+407 NQLLDRGLSL

-423 APEAKLKSMSS
+423 TPNAKLNSESR

>member
-1 MSDSISQFTQSSVTT
+1 MNQFNQSSLTSADA
-16 PHVPRLSRLRDL
+16 PRVSQLRDL
-28 LRFMLRRLRE
+28 WRFMQRRLSE

-73 NTFRDSLEA
+73 NTFRDALEA

-124 MMFVIVDRSLNR
+124 MMFAIVDRSLNR
-136 IWRVKAPRS
+136 IWRVKTPRS

-180 LAQQLPWLGTISSM
+180 LAQQLPWMGTVAAISV
-194 FISLMLMTMFFG
+194 SLMLMTMFFG

-224 GGLIAAIA
+224 GGLVAAIA

-237 RGFAYSITKFPS
+237 RGFAFFITKFPS

-276 GAVLAAALP
+276 GAVLAVALP

-311 LIRAHQHQGATN
+311 LVHAHQHQGVIS
-323 LLYIRSQTRLGF
+323 LLSIRSKTRLGF
-335 DEAEYLLHRML
+335 DEAESLLQRLL

-352 RVEAERRHAAS
+352 RVEVVKNKAS
-363 WLQFARGEH
+363 RWLQFARGEH
-372 DRWTLLMNPQ
+372 DHWTLLINPN
-382 KLFVSDVYRLFAFSD
+382 KLAVADVMKLFAFSESSH
-397 ATHTLGKEIS
+397 ALGREI
-407 NMFDHGLRI
+407 NQLLDRGLSL

-423 APEAKLKSMSS
+423 TPDAKLNSESR

>member
-1 MSDSISQFTQSSVTT
+1 MNQFNQSSLTSADA
-16 PHVPRLSRLRDL
+16 PRLSRLRDL
-28 LRFMLRRLRE
+28 WRFMQRRLSE

-73 NTFRDSLEA
+73 NTFRDALEA

-124 MMFVIVDRSLNR
+124 MMFAIVDRSLNR
-136 IWRVKAPRS
+136 IWRVKTPRS

-180 LAQQLPWLGTISSM
+180 LAQQLPWLGTVAAI
-194 FISLMLMTMFFG
+194 FISLLLMTMFFG

-224 GGLIAAIA
+224 GGLVAAIA

-237 RGFAYSITKFPS
+237 RGFAFFITKFPS

-276 GAVLAAALP
+276 GAVLAVALP

-311 LIRAHQHQGATN
+311 LVHAHQHQGVIS
-323 LLYIRSQTRLGF
+323 LLSIRSKTRLGF
-335 DEAEYLLHRML
+335 DEAESLLQRLL

-352 RVEAERRHAAS
+352 RVEVVKNKAS
-363 WLQFARGEH
+363 RWLQFARGEH
-372 DRWTLLMNPQ
+372 DHWSLLINPNKLTVADVM
-382 KLFVSDVYRLFAFSD
+382 KLFTFSESSH
-397 ATHTLGKEIS
+397 ALGREI
-407 NMFDHGLRI
+407 NQLLDRGLSL

-423 APEAKLKSMSS
+423 TSEAKLNSASR

>member
-1 MSDSISQFTQSSVTT
+1 MSQFNQSSLTSADA
-16 PHVPRLSRLRDL
+16 PRLSRLRDL
-28 LRFMLRRLRE
+28 WRFMQRRLSE

-73 NTFRDSLEA
+73 NTFRDALEA

-124 MMFVIVDRSLNR
+124 MMFAIVDRSLNR
-136 IWRVKAPRS
+136 IWRVKTPRS

-168 SFTTLVSPVAST
+168 SLTTLVSPVAST
-180 LAQQLPWLGTISSM
+180 LAQQLPWMGTVAAISV
-194 FISLMLMTMFFG
+194 SLMLMTMFFG

-215 LVDWRDALI
+215 LVDWCDALI
-224 GGLIAAIA
+224 GGLVAAIA

-237 RGFAYSITKFPS
+237 RGFAFFITKFPS

-276 GAVLAAALP
+276 GAVLAVALP

-311 LIRAHQHQGATN
+311 LVHAHQHQGVIS
-323 LLYIRSQTRLGF
+323 LLSIRSKTRLGF
-335 DEAEYLLHRML
+335 DEAESLLQRLL

-352 RVEAERRHAAS
+352 RVEVAKNKAS
-363 WLQFARGEH
+363 RWLQLARGEH
-372 DRWTLLMNPQ
+372 DHWTLLINPN
-382 KLFVSDVYRLFAFSD
+382 KLAVADVMKLFAFSESS
-397 ATHTLGKEIS
+397 HVLGREI
-407 NMFDHGLRI
+407 NQLLDRGLSL

-423 APEAKLKSMSS
+423 MPDAKLNSESR

>member
-1 MSDSISQFTQSSVTT
+1 MSQFNQSSLTNADA
-16 PHVPRLSRLRDL
+16 PRLSRLRDL
-28 LRFMLRRLRE
+28 WRFMQRRLSE

-73 NTFRDSLEA
+73 NTFRDALEA
-82 YFVQSL
+82 YLVQSL

-124 MMFVIVDRSLNR
+124 MMFAIVDRSLNR
-136 IWRVKAPRS
+136 IWRVKTPRS

-168 SFTTLVSPVAST
+168 SLTTLVSPVAST
-180 LAQQLPWLGTISSM
+180 LAQQLPWMGTVAAISV
-194 FISLMLMTMFFG
+194 SLLLMTMFFG

-224 GGLIAAIA
+224 GGLVAAIA

-237 RGFAYSITKFPS
+237 RGFAFFITKFPS

-276 GAVLAAALP
+276 GAVLAVALP

-311 LIRAHQHQGATN
+311 LVHAHQHQGVIS
-323 LLYIRSQTRLGF
+323 LLSIRSKTRLGF
-335 DEAEYLLHRML
+335 DEAESLLQRLL

-352 RVEAERRHAAS
+352 RVEVVKNKAS
-363 WLQFARGEH
+363 RWLQLARGEH
-372 DRWTLLMNPQ
+372 DHWTLLINPN
-382 KLFVSDVYRLFAFSD
+382 KLVVADVMKLFAFSESSH
-397 ATHTLGKEIS
+397 ALGREI
-407 NMFDHGLRI
+407 NQLLDRGLSL

-423 APEAKLKSMSS
+423 TPDAKLNSESR

>member
-1 MSDSISQFTQSSVTT
+1 MNQFNQSSLTSADA
-16 PHVPRLSRLRDL
+16 PRLSRLRDL
-28 LRFMLRRLRE
+28 WRFMQRRLSE

-73 NTFRDSLEA
+73 NTFRDALEA

-124 MMFVIVDRSLNR
+124 MMFAIVDRSLNR
-136 IWRVKAPRS
+136 IWRVKTPRS

-180 LAQQLPWLGTISSM
+180 LAQQLPWLGTVAALS
-194 FISLMLMTMFFG
+194 ISLLLMTMFFG

-224 GGLIAAIA
+224 GGLVAAIA

-237 RGFAYSITKFPS
+237 RGFAFFITKFPS

-276 GAVLAAALP
+276 GAVLAVALP

-311 LIRAHQHQGATN
+311 LVHAHQHQGVIS
-323 LLYIRSQTRLGF
+323 LLSIRSKTRLGF
-335 DEAEYLLHRML
+335 DEAESLLQRLL

-352 RVEAERRHAAS
+352 RVEVVKNKAS
-363 WLQFARGEH
+363 RWLQFARGEH
-372 DRWTLLMNPQ
+372 DHWSLLINPNKLAVADVM
-382 KLFVSDVYRLFAFSD
+382 KLFTFSESSH
-397 ATHTLGKEIS
+397 ALGREI
-407 NMFDHGLRI
+407 NQLLDRGLSL

-423 APEAKLKSMSS
+423 TSEAKLNSASR

>member
-1 MSDSISQFTQSSVTT
+1 MSQFNQSSLTSADA
-16 PHVPRLSRLRDL
+16 PRLSRLHDL
-28 LRFMLRRLRE
+28 WRFMQRRLSE

-73 NTFRDSLEA
+73 NTFRDALEA
-82 YFVQSL
+82 YFIQSL

-124 MMFVIVDRSLNR
+124 MMFAIVDRSLNR
-136 IWRVKAPRS
+136 IWRVKTPRS

-168 SFTTLVSPVAST
+168 SLTTLVSPVAST
-180 LAQQLPWLGTISSM
+180 LAQQLPWMGTVAAISV
-194 FISLMLMTMFFG
+194 SLLLMTMFFG

-224 GGLIAAIA
+224 GGLVAAIA

-237 RGFAYSITKFPS
+237 RGFAFFITKFPS

-276 GAVLAAALP
+276 GAVLAVALP

-311 LIRAHQHQGATN
+311 LVHAHQHQGVIS
-323 LLYIRSQTRLGF
+323 LLSIRSKTRLGF
-335 DEAEYLLHRML
+335 DEAESLLQRLL

-352 RVEAERRHAAS
+352 RVEVVKNKAS
-363 WLQFARGEH
+363 RWLQLARGEH
-372 DRWTLLMNPQ
+372 DHWTLLINPN
-382 KLFVSDVYRLFAFSD
+382 KLVVADVMKLFAFSESSH
-397 ATHTLGKEIS
+397 ALGREI
-407 NMFDHGLRI
+407 NQLLDRGLSL

-423 APEAKLKSMSS
+423 TPDAKLNSESR

>member
-1 MSDSISQFTQSSVTT
+1 MNQFNQSSLTSADA
-16 PHVPRLSRLRDL
+16 PRLSRLRDL
-28 LRFMLRRLRE
+28 WRFMQRRLSE

-73 NTFRDSLEA
+73 NTFRDALEA

-124 MMFVIVDRSLNR
+124 MMFAIVDRSLNR
-136 IWRVKAPRS
+136 IWRVKTPRS

-180 LAQQLPWLGTISSM
+180 LAQQLPWMGTVAAISV
-194 FISLMLMTMFFG
+194 SLMLMTMFFG

-224 GGLIAAIA
+224 GGLVAAIA

-237 RGFAYSITKFPS
+237 RGFAFFITKFPS

-276 GAVLAAALP
+276 GAVLAVALP

-298 GGEFIDA
+298 GGEIIDA

-311 LIRAHQHQGATN
+311 LVHAHQHQGVIS
-323 LLYIRSQTRLGF
+323 LLSIRSKTRLGF
-335 DEAEYLLHRML
+335 DEAESLLQRLL

-352 RVEAERRHAAS
+352 RVEVVKNKAS
-363 WLQFARGEH
+363 RWLQLARGEH
-372 DRWTLLMNPQ
+372 DHWTLLINPN
-382 KLFVSDVYRLFAFSD
+382 KLAVADVMKLFAFSESSH
-397 ATHTLGKEIS
+397 ALGREI
-407 NMFDHGLRI
+407 NQLLDRGLSL
-416 SLADYFN
+416 SLADFFN
-423 APEAKLKSMSS
+423 TPDAKLNSESR

>member
-1 MSDSISQFTQSSVTT
+1 MSQFNQSSLTSADA
-16 PHVPRLSRLRDL
+16 PRLSRLRDL
-28 LRFMLRRLRE
+28 WRFMQRRLSE

-73 NTFRDSLEA
+73 NTFRDALEA

-124 MMFVIVDRSLNR
+124 MMFAIVDRSLNR
-136 IWRVKAPRS
+136 IWRVKTPRS

-168 SFTTLVSPVAST
+168 SLTTLVSPVAST
-180 LAQQLPWLGTISSM
+180 LAQQLPWMGTVAAISV
-194 FISLMLMTMFFG
+194 SLMLMTMFFG

-224 GGLIAAIA
+224 GGLVAAIA

-237 RGFAYSITKFPS
+237 RGFAFFITKFPS

-276 GAVLAAALP
+276 GAVLAVALP

-311 LIRAHQHQGATN
+311 LVHAHQHQGVIS
-323 LLYIRSQTRLGF
+323 LLSIRSKTRLGF
-335 DEAEYLLHRML
+335 DEAESLLQRLL

-352 RVEAERRHAAS
+352 RVEVVKNKAS
-363 WLQFARGEH
+363 RWLQLARGEH
-372 DRWTLLMNPQ
+372 DHWTLLINPN
-382 KLFVSDVYRLFAFSD
+382 KLVVADVMKLFAFSESSHALGREINQLLD
-397 ATHTLGKEIS
+397 RGLTL
-407 NMFDHGLRI
+407 

-423 APEAKLKSMSS
+423 TPDAKLNSESR

>member
-1 MSDSISQFTQSSVTT
+1 MNHFNQSSLTSADA
-16 PHVPRLSRLRDL
+16 PRLSRLRDL
-28 LRFMLRRLRE
+28 WRFMQRRLSE

-73 NTFRDSLEA
+73 NTFRDALEA

-124 MMFVIVDRSLNR
+124 MMFAIVDRSLNR
-136 IWRVKAPRS
+136 IWRVKTPRS

-180 LAQQLPWLGTISSM
+180 LAQQLPWLGTVAAI
-194 FISLMLMTMFFG
+194 FISLLLMTMFFG

-224 GGLIAAIA
+224 GGLVAAIA

-237 RGFAYSITKFPS
+237 RGFAFFITKFPS

-276 GAVLAAALP
+276 GAVLAVALP

-311 LIRAHQHQGATN
+311 LVHAHQHQGVIS
-323 LLYIRSQTRLGF
+323 LLSIRSKTRLGF
-335 DEAEYLLHRML
+335 DEAESLLQRLL

-352 RVEAERRHAAS
+352 RVEVVKNKAS
-363 WLQFARGEH
+363 RWLQFARGEH
-372 DRWTLLMNPQ
+372 DHWSLLINPNKLIVADVM
-382 KLFVSDVYRLFAFSD
+382 KLFTFSESSH
-397 ATHTLGKEIS
+397 ALGREI
-407 NMFDHGLRI
+407 NQLLDRGLSL

-423 APEAKLKSMSS
+423 TSEAKLNSASR

>member
-1 MSDSISQFTQSSVTT
+1 MNQFNQSSLTSADA
-16 PHVPRLSRLRDL
+16 PRLSRLRDL
-28 LRFMLRRLRE
+28 WRFMQRRLSE

-73 NTFRDSLEA
+73 NTFRDALEA

-124 MMFVIVDRSLNR
+124 MMFAIVDRSLNR
-136 IWRVKAPRS
+136 IWRVKTPRS

-168 SFTTLVSPVAST
+168 SLTTLVSPVAST
-180 LAQQLPWLGTISSM
+180 LAQQLPWMGTVAAISV
-194 FISLMLMTMFFG
+194 SLMLMTMFFG

-224 GGLIAAIA
+224 GGLVAAIA

-237 RGFAYSITKFPS
+237 RGFAFFITKFPS

-276 GAVLAAALP
+276 GAVLAVALP

-311 LIRAHQHQGATN
+311 LVHAHQHQGVIS
-323 LLYIRSQTRLGF
+323 LLSIRSKTRLGF
-335 DEAEYLLHRML
+335 DEAESLLQRLL

-352 RVEAERRHAAS
+352 RVEVVKNKAS
-363 WLQFARGEH
+363 RWLQLARGEH
-372 DRWTLLMNPQ
+372 DHWTLLINPN
-382 KLFVSDVYRLFAFSD
+382 KLAVADVLKLFAFSESS
-397 ATHTLGKEIS
+397 HTLGREI
-407 NMFDHGLRI
+407 NQLLDRGLSL
-416 SLADYFN
+416 SLADFFN
-423 APEAKLKSMSS
+423 TPDAKLNSESR

>member
-1 MSDSISQFTQSSVTT
+1 MSQFNQSSLTSADA
-16 PHVPRLSRLRDL
+16 PRLSRLRDL
-28 LRFMLRRLRE
+28 WRFMQRRLSE

-73 NTFRDSLEA
+73 NTFRDALEA
-82 YFVQSL
+82 YFIQSL

-124 MMFVIVDRSLNR
+124 MMFAIVDRSLNR
-136 IWRVKAPRS
+136 IWRVKTPRS

-168 SFTTLVSPVAST
+168 SLTTLVSPVAST
-180 LAQQLPWLGTISSM
+180 LAQQLPWMGTVAAISV
-194 FISLMLMTMFFG
+194 SLLLMTMFFG

-224 GGLIAAIA
+224 GGLVAAIA

-237 RGFAYSITKFPS
+237 RGFAFFITKFPS

-276 GAVLAAALP
+276 GAVLAVALP

-311 LIRAHQHQGATN
+311 LVHAHQHQGVIS
-323 LLYIRSQTRLGF
+323 LLSIRSKTRLGF
-335 DEAEYLLHRML
+335 DEAESLLQRLL

-352 RVEAERRHAAS
+352 RVEVVKNKAS
-363 WLQFARGEH
+363 RWLQLARGEH
-372 DRWTLLMNPQ
+372 DHWTLLINPN
-382 KLFVSDVYRLFAFSD
+382 KLVVADVMKLFAFSESSH
-397 ATHTLGKEIS
+397 ALGREI
-407 NMFDHGLRI
+407 NQLLDRGLSL

-423 APEAKLKSMSS
+423 TPDAKLNSESR